1 MGCRTSCK
9 IFEEF
14 STAIE
19 WIAQNKLAI
28 VCVVHILDDFLF
40 IENSKQSALR
50 KFKKFLDV
58 CADIGIPLTADK
70 TVLPTQVIEFVG
82 ITIYVMQKE
91 TRLPRDKVEKC
102 RNLLYQYQN
111 KKACKLKE
119 IQSLVGFLTLHVRL
133 FYQAGYFLDDL
144 FS

>member
-19 WIAQNKLAI
+19 WIAQNKLGIAH
-28 VCVVHILDDFLF
+28 VVHILDDFLF
-40 IENSKQSALR
+40 IENSRQSALS

-58 CADIGIPLTADK
+58 CADIGIPLAADN
-70 TVLPTQVIEFVG
+70 TVLPTQVIEFLG
-82 ITIYVMQKE
+82 ITIDVMQKE
-91 TRLPRDKVEKC
+91 TRLPKDKVEKC
-102 RNLLYQYQN
+102 RKLVYQYQN
-111 KKACKLKE
+111 KKACTLKE
-119 IQSLVGFLTLHVRL
+119 IQSLVGFFNFACSVILPGH
-133 FYQAGYFLDDL
+133 FLDDL